1 MKFKKGIA
9 TVSVEKL
16 WDQKRGLHVV
26 KKVFQTQNK
35 YARERDFYINFCN
48 IFSFIPS
55 LIRSVDLEK
64 TLYVQ
69 YCGQSLN
76 IKYQPKDRYKFKP
89 QIRLMTEEL
98 KKFNLYHND
107 IRWKNIVENDV
118 GKLFLIDF
126 EVIST
131 ENKERDP
138 ENILSEKYEKNSNSS
153 RTSAARLQSKSNA
166 H

>member
-1 MKFKKGIA
+1 MKFNKGIA

-16 WDQKRGLHVV
+16 WDQKRELHVV

-35 YARERDFYINFCN
+35 YARERDFYTNFCN

-55 LIRSVDLEK
+55 LIRTVDSEK
-64 TLYVQ
+64 TIYVQ

-138 ENILSEKYEKNSNSS
+138 EWILRDKPNKNENC
-153 RTSAARLQSKSNA
+153 T
-166 H
+166 